1 MKRWR
6 RAVVAS
12 LVASLVFAETLASSD
27 QEISTRIIDA
37 AMNDNAGYEKLTY
50 LCDRIGNRPAGSP
63 NMEKA
68 VLWASEQMKRDGLV
82 NVITQRVKVPHW
94 VRGSESA
101 SLLEPSARTMPVLGL
116 GGSVG
121 TPRGGITAEI
131 VIAHSFEELE
141 SLGRAAVKGKIVL
154 WNVAWNGYARTVV
167 YRQHGASRAA
177 KLGAVAML
185 IRSVTPNSLQT
196 PHTGA
201 MEYAGDAR
209 RIPAAAITVE
219 DALLIQRLK
228 DDGNQRVVVRLE
240 MEARSLPAVES
251 ANVFGEIPGREKPQ
265 EVVVIGGHLDSWDV
279 GQGAQDDGA
288 GCITMLQAAAI
299 LKRLGL
305 QPRRTIRVVF
315 WTDEEREFSGA
326 IAYRRWIGAAIKDHV
341 AAIEMDE
348 GAERPIGFG
357 FGSHGDASPAPGRLQ
372 EIGHLLD
379 KIGAGGIFPGGG
391 GADIAPLMQDGVP
404 GLSIRTSGKRYFE
417 WHHSR
422 ADTVD
427 KVDLDDLR
435 RNIAAVAVMAFM
447 LAEMPEPLRM
457 RAVD

>member
-1 MKRWR
+1 MHTMYRLWL
-6 RAVVAS
+6 V
-12 LVASLVFAETLASSD
+12 LVASVLLAGTLALSD
-27 QEISTRIIDA
+27 QQISARIIDA
-37 AMNDNAGYEKLTY
+37 AMLDTGGYEKLTY

-63 NMEKA
+63 NMQKA
-68 VLWASEQMKRDGLV
+68 IMWAAEQMKRDGLS
-82 NVITQRVKVPHW
+82 NVVVQHLKAPYWI
-94 VRGSESA
+94 RGNESA
-101 SLLEPSARTMPVLGL
+101 SLVEPVSQPLGMLGL

-121 TPRGGITAEI
+121 TPRGGITAEVVI
-131 VIAHSFEELE
+131 VHSFEELE
-141 SLGRAAVKGKIVL
+141 NLGRGVVKGKIVL
-154 WNVAWNGYARTVV
+154 FNVPWDGYVRTVV
-167 YRQHGASRAA
+167 YRQQCALRAA
-177 KLGAVAML
+177 KLGAVAVL
-185 IRSVTPNSLQT
+185 LRSITPNSLQS

-201 MEYAGDAR
+201 MEYAGDSR

-228 DDGNQRVVVRLE
+228 DIGNQRVVVHLE
-240 MEARSLPAVES
+240 MESHNQPDAES
-251 ANVFGEIPGREKPQ
+251 ANVFADLPGREKPR

-279 GQGAQDDGA
+279 GQGAQDDAA

-299 LKRLGL
+299 LKHLGL

-326 IAYRRWIGAAIKDHV
+326 IAYRRWVGDNIRNHV

-348 GAERPIGFG
+348 GAEKPIGFG
-357 FGSHGDASPAPGRLQ
+357 FGSMDDPAPAQARLQ
-372 EIGHLLD
+372 EIGRLLE
-379 KIGAGGIFPGGG
+379 KIGANGIFPGGG

-427 KVDLDDLR
+427 KVDIDDLR
-435 RNIAAVAVMAFM
+435 RNIAAVAVMAYM
-447 LAEMPEPLRM
+447 LAEMPETLRPH
-457 RAVD
+457 ASD

>member
-1 MKRWR
+1 MIRW
-6 RAVVAS
+6 ALASVATA
-12 LVASLVFAETLASSD
+12 LFAGTLALND
-27 QEISTRIIDA
+27 QEISSRIIDA
-37 AMNDNAGYEKLTY
+37 AMADTAGYEKLAY

-63 NMEKA
+63 NMDKA
-68 VLWASEQMKRDGLV
+68 VLWAADQMRVDGLV
-82 NVITQRVKVPHW
+82 NIVTQRVKVPHW
-94 VRGSESA
+94 IRGNESA
-101 SLLEPSARTMPVLGL
+101 SLLEPVNRPLTILGL
-116 GGSVG
+116 GGSVA
-121 TPRGGITAEI
+121 TPRGGFTAEVVI
-131 VIAHSFEELE
+131 VHSFEELE

-154 WNVAWNGYARTVV
+154 FNVPWDGYARTVV

-177 KLGAVAML
+177 KLGAVGAL
-185 IRSVTPNSLQT
+185 VRSVTPNSLQS

-228 DDGNQRVVVRLE
+228 DIGNQRVVVHLE
-240 MEARSLPAVES
+240 MESHNQPDAES
-251 ANVFGEIPGREKPQ
+251 ANVFADLPGREKPR

-279 GQGAQDDGA
+279 GQGAQDDAA

-299 LKRLGL
+299 LKHLGL

-326 IAYRRWIGAAIKDHV
+326 IAYRRWVGDNIRNHV

-348 GAERPIGFG
+348 GAEKPIGFG
-357 FGSHGDASPAPGRLQ
+357 FGSMDDPAPAQARLQ
-372 EIGHLLD
+372 EIGRLLE
-379 KIGAGGIFPGGG
+379 KIGANGIFPGGG

-427 KVDLDDLR
+427 KVDIDDLR
-435 RNIAAVAVMAFM
+435 RNIAAVAVMAYM
-447 LAEMPEPLRM
+447 LAEMPETLRPH
-457 RAVD
+457 ASD

>member
-1 MKRWR
+1 MHTMRRWCL
-6 RAVVAS
+6 ALAATV
-12 LVASLVFAETLASSD
+12 VFAETLALNN
-27 QEISTRIIDA
+27 QEISVRIIDT
-37 AMNDNAGYEKLTY
+37 AMADNAGFEKLSY

-68 VLWASEQMKRDGLV
+68 VLWAAEQMKRDGLV
-82 NVITQRVKVPHW
+82 NVVTQPVKVPHW
-94 VRGSESA
+94 TRGNESA
-101 SLLEPSARTMPVLGL
+101 SLLEPINRPLTMLGL

-121 TPRGGITAEI
+121 TPRGGITAEVVI
-131 VIAHSFEELE
+131 VHSFEELQNVG
-141 SLGRAAVKGKIVL
+141 SARVKGKIVL
-154 WNVAWNGYARTVV
+154 WNVPWDGYVRTVV

-177 KLGAVAML
+177 KFGAVAAL
-185 IRSVTPNSLQT
+185 VRSVTPNSLQT

-209 RIPAAAITVE
+209 QIPAAAITVE
-219 DALLIQRLK
+219 DALLIQRLQ
-228 DDGNQRVVVRLE
+228 DARNQRVVVHLE
-240 MEARSLPAVES
+240 MEAHNQPAAES

-265 EVVVIGGHLDSWDV
+265 EIVVIGGHLDSWDV

-299 LKRLGL
+299 LKHLGL
-305 QPRRTIRVVF
+305 QPRRTIRLVF

-326 IAYRRWIGAAIKDHV
+326 IAYRRWVGDRIKDHV

-357 FGSHGDASPAPGRLQ
+357 FGSLQ
-372 EIGHLLD
+372 ENSPVRPRLEEIGRLLD
-379 KIGAGGIFPGGG
+379 KINAGGIFPGGG
-391 GADIAPLMQDGVP
+391 GADIAPLMMDGVP
-404 GLSIRTSGKRYFE
+404 GLSIRTSRKHYFE

-427 KVDLDDLR
+427 KVDIDDLR
-435 RNIAAVAVMAFM
+435 RNIAAVAVMAYM
-447 LAEMPEPLRM
+447 LAEMPKPLRLP
-457 RAVD
+457 ASD